1 MRCAGRCGSVTR
13 TRCPSCSPCR
23 WTGGSSRTCLGSRA
37 RWAGDQDAGAAVAMG
52 GGAGPRG
59 GGADR
64 RGRVAD
70 RDEHDRDAG
79 RRAACE
85 SAAADPGGASPG
97 PAARDAD
104 RPRSGAAPRAPQPG
118 RRARDRSR
126 DVPLL
131 VERATR
137 LTAAR
142 HYRAAQRDLERALRS
157 DPAHA
162 DALAALGVV
171 LSRKGLWS
179 EAVPLLRRVVD
190 SEPGRAIAWYRLG
203 EALNKVDDLLG
214 ARAAYRRAVEVQP

>member
-37 RWAGDQDAGAAVAMG
+37 T
-52 GGAGPRG
+52 
-59 GGADR
+59 
-64 RGRVAD
+64 
-70 RDEHDRDAG
+70 
-79 RRAACE
+79 
-85 SAAADPGGASPG
+85 DP
-97 PAARDAD
+97 DN
-104 RPRSGAAPRAPQPG
+104 
-118 RRARDRSR
+118 
-126 DVPLL
+126 VPLL

-214 ARAAYRRAVEVQP
+214 ARAAYERAVELEPRNAKAL